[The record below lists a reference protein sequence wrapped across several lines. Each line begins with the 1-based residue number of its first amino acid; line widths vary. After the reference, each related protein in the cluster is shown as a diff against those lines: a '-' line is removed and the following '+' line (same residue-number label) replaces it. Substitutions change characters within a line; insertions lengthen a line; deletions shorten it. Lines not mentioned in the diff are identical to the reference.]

1 MVCLKELDL
10 TPVSA
15 SRVHPLPVAKK
26 KEKGSLASYFGGI
39 PNPLKPSA

>member
-15 SRVHPLPVAKK
+15 SRVHPMPVAKK
-26 KEKGSLASYFGGI
+26 KEKGSLAIYFSN
-39 PNPLKPSA
+39 PDPLKPSA